1 MGGNTVTTGT
11 DRIRLG
17 TRGSALAL
25 AQARAVADQLRRI
38 GIPVEVSVI
47 RTEGDRLPDAR
58 LAAVGAKGLFVREIE
73 EALLAGTV
81 DAAVHS
87 LKDLPV
93 ALPRGLVLA
102 ACLERG
108 DPRDVIVTRA
118 AGGFD
123 GLPEAGTIGTSS
135 PRRRA
140 LALRLRPDLIV
151 EPLRGNVDTRL
162 RRLEGGG
169 LDAVVVG
176 AAGLD
181 RLGIVPVH
189 AEPFRPDVF
198 IPAAGQGIIAVEARA
213 DEVVIT
219 TTLRVLDHPLT
230 HLCALAERSFL
241 RRLGAS
247 CATATGAYARAEGQ
261 PLHMAAVIL
270 SADGGQMLR
279 ESVVGWATE
288 PEQLGWALAEA
299 LLARGA
305 AGIAALEPSHAAPS
319 LFPGPSAGSIIPA
332 P

>member
-1 MGGNTVTTGT
+1 MVTAGP

-25 AQARAVADQLRRI
+25 ARARAVAGRLHQVA
-38 GIPVEVSVI
+38 IPAEVSVI
-47 RTEGDRLPDAR
+47 RTEGDRLAGAR
-58 LAAVGAKGLFVREIE
+58 LAALGGKGLFVREIE

-93 ALPRGLVLA
+93 SLARGLVLA
-102 ACLERG
+102 ACLERA
-108 DPRDVIVTRA
+108 DPRDVVVTRA
-118 AGGFD
+118 AGRSD
-123 GLPEAGTIGTSS
+123 GLPEAAVLGTSS

-162 RRLEGGG
+162 RRLWGGD

-181 RLGIVPVH
+181 RLGIVRVH

-213 DEVVIT
+213 DDPVT
-219 TTLRVLDHPLT
+219 MAALRALDHPQT

-247 CATATGAYARAEGQ
+247 CATATGAYARAEGRW
-261 PLHMAAVIL
+261 LHMAAVIL
-270 SADGGQMLR
+270 SDDGGQMLR
-279 ESVVGWATE
+279 ESSVGPIAE
-288 PEQLGWALAEA
+288 PEQIGWTLAEA

-305 AGIAALEPSHAAPS
+305 AAVTGLAPS
-319 LFPGPSAGSIIPA
+319 GTAPA
-332 P
+332 PYSRPPGGGMIPSP